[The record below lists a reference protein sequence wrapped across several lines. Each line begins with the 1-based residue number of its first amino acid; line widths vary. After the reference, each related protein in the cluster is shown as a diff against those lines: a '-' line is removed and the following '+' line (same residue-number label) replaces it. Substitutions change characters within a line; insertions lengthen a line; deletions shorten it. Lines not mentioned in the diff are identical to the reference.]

1 MTKYLFLLSLSIFAV
16 IAPCTVQA
24 QAEAPKLLPVQGYL
38 TDAAGKPLDGN
49 VKIRFRLYDTSEPNP
64 ANTENVVHEETRTID
79 VTAGHFTVY
88 LGDDTEQPL
97 SLDIFAQHSVLFVGI
112 KVSNDA
118 QELAPLLQLATAPY
132 AGFAQSCGDAASVGG
147 KAAED
152 VLTREQADARYSLSR
167 CYWINHAEA
176 DPHPRGSCS
185 TSGTRKDCRI
195 TCAPGDY
202 VITGG
207 CDADGTS
214 RVYQSTPFPSAGYTA
229 TNQHGPFYHGAPAG
243 PTNQIY
249 DGWKCGIEGVLD
261 AVSAFCCPGS

>member
-1 MTKYLFLLSLSIFAV
+1 MTKYLFLLSLSLFAL

-112 KVSNDA
+112 KVNSDA
-118 QELAPLLQLATAPY
+118 RELAPLLQLATAPY

-147 KAAED
+147 KKAED
-152 VLTREQADARYSLSR
+152 VITGAQGDARFARLSQ
-167 CYWINHAEA
+167 CYWKLQNCAAEECKA
-176 DPHPRGSCS
+176 TCGS
-185 TSGTRKDCRI
+185 
-195 TCAPGDY
+195 GDY
-202 VITGG
+202 VISGG
-207 CDADGTS
+207 CDGTPGTAGGVVESYPLPSDGNYKDS
-214 RVYQSTPFPSAGYTA
+214 PNGPWHPGTPATDPKSPLVDSWFCKARAGA
-229 TNQHGPFYHGAPAG
+229 SITNTY
-243 PTNQIY
+243 I
-249 DGWKCGIEGVLD
+249 
-261 AVSAFCCPGS
+261 FCCPGI